1 MSTLSE
7 PTQQL
12 VVRDVVSRGKAVVR
26 PLVRDD
32 LDGLVALH
40 RAAFGT
46 GAHPEP
52 AVRRLLG
59 EIFFNHPWPDPT
71 LRCLGHFLSDG
82 TLVGAIGVM
91 PRPMTFEGQPIRAM
105 VSHNF
110 MVHPE
115 HRRGLTAINLMRK
128 VFEFEPDL
136 ILSEGTEPA
145 RRIWE
150 SMGGHVVGS
159 RSTRWL
165 RVLRPAGLLAHSAS
179 ETKLP
184 PALSSAARKMAVLP
198 DAIAS
203 LVLGSFRKV
212 PSCCEA
218 DNLLVN
224 EGLLVRLIEQD
235 PTDYALR
242 PIYREESLRWIMAT
256 LTHSHREQTL
266 RGCTVPGPNGPIGW
280 YLYLSRPGGIA
291 RALQLG
297 GDREHREEVLEHMF
311 ADAYKAGN
319 VGVIGQGDPV
329 WLDALKASS
338 CFIRPGAT
346 WFMYYTRRP
355 ELRKVLDTP
364 RAFVSRLEGEGWIRF
379 AC

>member
-1 MSTLSE
+1 
-7 PTQQL
+7 
-12 VVRDVVSRGKAVVR
+12 VRNAGSRGKAVVR
-26 PLVRDD
+26 PLVRED

-40 RAAFGT
+40 RASFGT
-46 GAHPEP
+46 GAHPEA

-59 EIFFNHPWPDPT
+59 EIFFNLPWSDPT
-71 LRCLGHFLSDG
+71 LRCLGHFLPDG

-91 PRPMTFEGQPIRAM
+91 PRPMTFEGKPIRAM

-128 VFEFEPDL
+128 VFELEPDL

-150 SMGGHVVGS
+150 SMGGQVVGS

-165 RVLRPAGLLAHSAS
+165 RVLRPAGLLAHTAA

-184 PALSSAARKMAVLP
+184 AALARVARRLAVLP
-198 DAIAS
+198 DAVAS
-203 LVLGSFRKV
+203 LLLGSFRSV
-212 PSCCEA
+212 PSCGEA
-218 DNLLVN
+218 DNLLTN
-224 EGLLVRLIEQD
+224 EGLLVRMIEQD

-242 PIYREESLRWIMAT
+242 PTYREESLRWIMAT

-266 RGCTVPGPNGPIGW
+266 RGCTVPGRNGPIGW

-291 RALQLG
+291 RALQIG
-297 GDREHREEVLEHMF
+297 GDREFREEVLEHLF

-319 VGVIGQGDPV
+319 VGVIGQGDPAWV
-329 WLDALKASS
+329 DALKASS

-346 WFMYYTRRP
+346 WFMFYTRRP
-355 ELRKVLDTP
+355 ELQKVMDGP